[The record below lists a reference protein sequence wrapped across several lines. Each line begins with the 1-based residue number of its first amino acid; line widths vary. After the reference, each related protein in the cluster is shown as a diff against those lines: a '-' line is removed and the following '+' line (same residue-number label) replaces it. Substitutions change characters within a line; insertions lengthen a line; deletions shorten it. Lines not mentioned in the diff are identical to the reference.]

1 MLRTTR
7 FLLHAFVALGAA
19 LAGFAVDVSAAYAQ
33 SGSCTRLFATLDTLE
48 RNQDFR
54 RAQASGD
61 DLRVL
66 EREVQR
72 SESRYVRGG
81 CNDDAKAG
89 RRLSRECKALAREI
103 TAGRREYADLA
114 SSFETGNAIAQQ
126 REALLQEIARFGCNG
141 GSRARVIAG
150 GGLTGG
156 GDERTNLFDQL
167 FNTLSDTFD
176 GEGGLRG
183 GEFEGYGGY
192 QTVRTLCV
200 RKSDGFY
207 WPISYS
213 TLIDYLPNDADQCSQ
228 QCLGADV
235 ELYYHDNPGQEPEQ
249 MVSMSGEPYTALP
262 NAFRFRT
269 EFDKSAS
276 CKPAT
281 DYGSINLVASA
292 DGAQSRAYIQF
303 SGQNFPLP
311 LRDPR
316 GRQTTITQAPLQ
328 VADYVSVPLP
338 RRRPA
343 APGEEPKPV
352 PVAPVASSEPVRIVQ
367 FGEKRVRIVGPDTP
381 YAPTTAAGT

>member
-1 MLRTTR
+1 MLRATR
-7 FLLHAFVALGAA
+7 FIVQALIA
-19 LAGFAVDVSAAYAQ
+19 LAAASAGFVVDVSAAYAQ
-33 SGSCTRLFATLDTLE
+33 AGSCQRLFATLDTLE
-48 RNQDFR
+48 RNRDFQ
-54 RAQASGD
+54 RAEASAD
-61 DLRVL
+61 DLRIL

-72 SESRYVRGG
+72 SESRYVRDG

-89 RRLSRECKALAREI
+89 RRLTRECRALARQI
-103 TAGRREYADLA
+103 TSQREDYANLA
-114 SSFETGNAIAQQ
+114 SSFETGNAVAQQ
-126 REALLQEIARFGCNG
+126 REAVLQEIARFGCSG
-141 GSRARVIAG
+141 GSRARVITGG
-150 GGLTGG
+150 GGLG
-156 GDERTNLFDQL
+156 GDGGDRNNLFDQL
-167 FNTLSDTFD
+167 FDALSDTFD

-183 GEFEGYGGY
+183 GEFDPWGNYH
-192 QTVRTLCV
+192 TVRTLCV

-213 TLIDYLPNDADQCSQ
+213 TLTDYLPNDADQCAQ
-228 QCLGADV
+228 QCPGTDV

-249 MVSMSGEPYTALP
+249 MINMWGEPYSALP

-269 EFDKSAS
+269 EFDKSIT

-292 DGAQSRAYIQF
+292 DGGSSRAFIQF
-303 SGQNFPLP
+303 NGLNFPLP

-316 GRQTTITQAPLQ
+316 RQATVTQAPLQ
-328 VADYVSVPLP
+328 MANLVSVPLP

-367 FGEKRVRIVGPDTP
+367 FGNKRVRIVGPDTP
-381 YAPTTAAGT
+381 YAPTTGAGT